1 MYIEANVVLCS
12 CIDNNEGACVLVI
25 KNRDDF
31 HGEPIKGDCVLQ
43 IEELMAC
50 NWENYKFRL
59 LHGCIVAE
67 SFTDEKRFKI
77 GTDTYKYGYN
87 KIYII
92 HNSDPDLAIQKVM
105 KFNRD
110 KKDRVKELVK
120 YRKSILDKLC
130 KVYSK

>member
-1 MYIEANVVLCS
+1 MYIEPNVVLYS
-12 CIDNNEGACVLVI
+12 CIDSNEGAGVLVI

-31 HGEPIKGDCVLQ
+31 HGEPIKDDCALQ

-50 NWENYKFRL
+50 NWENYKFKL
-59 LHGCIVAE
+59 IHGCIVAE

-77 GTDTYKYGYN
+77 GTDTYMYDYN

-92 HNSDPDLAIQKVM
+92 HNGDRDLTIQQVM
-105 KFNRD
+105 KFNRG